1 MVVGVFF
8 TLSSFKKNKR
18 TKSSPSGPIRSLSS
32 SSANLEK
39 VSSAWES
46 SPVGKRMAAVV
57 SAAGC
62 WEKVEESF
70 FVVVVVE
77 VEREFS
83 LVGAIAVM

>member
-1 MVVGVFF
+1 M
-8 TLSSFKKNKR
+8 
-18 TKSSPSGPIRSLSS
+18 SS

-70 FVVVVVE
+70 LLLLSSRL
-77 VEREFS
+77 REFS